1 MEDRQSRL
9 QNKKMIMD
17 KEGNCIGIKWLDF
30 PEDITSLSVFV
41 LLKVVQVRI
50 SLIAEIMRLLLLLK
64 LIGKRCKQPGCFKV
78 CLGMS
83 ESHIWAR
90 LYLKW
95 FCHNDQVLHDLKR
108 PTALREFWQ
117 SIFFSSQTMLSS
129 MYMFP
134 YFINHV
140 TTEKINFSVPHI
152 SLL

>member
-64 LIGKRCKQPGCFKV
+64 LIGKRCKQPVCFKV

-90 LYLKW
+90 LYLK
-95 FCHNDQVLHDLKR
+95 
-108 PTALREFWQ
+108 
-117 SIFFSSQTMLSS
+117 
-129 MYMFP
+129 
-134 YFINHV
+134 
-140 TTEKINFSVPHI
+140 
-152 SLL
+152 

>member
-50 SLIAEIMRLLLLLK
+50 SLIAEIRRLLLLLK
-64 LIGKRCKQPGCFKV
+64 LIGKRCKQAGCLKV

-90 LYLKW
+90 LY
-95 FCHNDQVLHDLKR
+95 
-108 PTALREFWQ
+108 
-117 SIFFSSQTMLSS
+117 
-129 MYMFP
+129 
-134 YFINHV
+134 
-140 TTEKINFSVPHI
+140 
-152 SLL
+152 